1 SALGLR
7 ADGRVEPRHHRRRHR
22 GARLPVGDRCRRRAA
37 DPLMAGAPPQR
48 PVVEWVVGIASAL
61 IVAAL
66 TAYLIHRAAF
76 DDPTPALL
84 EVALERVETTDQGLV
99 IRIKL
104 TNRGDTAAA
113 AIAVS
118 ATPPD
123 PALRKQI

>member
-1 SALGLR
+1 MS
-7 ADGRVEPRHHRRRHR
+7 
-22 GARLPVGDRCRRRAA
+22 
-37 DPLMAGAPPQR
+37 GAPPQR

-84 EVALERVETTDQGLV
+84 EVALERVETTDQGQV

-123 PALRKQI
+123 PALRKQITFDQIAPRSTRFGALIYAAPISADDVDIAIDGYTDP